1 MTIKKKQELDNHC
14 FVIMTGGEPRYLEEC
29 VRSIKG
35 QKLKSKIIMYT
46 SKSSKKIERI
56 SKKFKI
62 KLIKKKRINIA
73 KDWNNALKISNTN
86 WTTLV
91 HDDDIYHKNFFKEV
105 NKIINNEN
113 NISIIFTNY
122 LQIRNN
128 IIFEKSNLLLIIKKI
143 LLYMGFLWK
152 NEICSSFQ
160 KKIILNFGSP
170 IPCPSV
176 TFNMKKN
183 KYKNFF
189 NERYKVNLDWD
200 CWRKLAKEEGS
211 FYWIKKNLFFHRIH
225 ETSVTSTGIRSGLR
239 KKEDKKILREI
250 WPDFIANLISKINN
264 IAYNSN
270 KQ

>member
-1 MTIKKKQELDNHC
+1 MIIKKNKQRLNNHC
-14 FVIMTGGEPRYLEEC
+14 FVIMTGDKPKYLEDCAE
-29 VRSIKG
+29 SIRT
-35 QKLKSKIIMYT
+35 QTLKSKILIYT

-62 KLIKKKRINIA
+62 KLVKKKRINIA
-73 KDWNNALKISNTN
+73 KDWNNALKISNAK
-86 WTTLV
+86 WVTLV

-105 NKIINNEN
+105 NKVINNKN

-128 IIFEKSNLLLIIKKI
+128 KILKKTNLLLKIKKI

-152 NEICSSFQ
+152 NEISSNFQ
-160 KKIILNFGSP
+160 KKIILKLGSP

-176 TFNMKKN
+176 TFNVKKN

-189 NERYKVNLDWD
+189 NQKYKVNLDWD
-200 CWRKLAKEEGS
+200 CWRKLARREGS

-225 ETSVTSTGIRSGLR
+225 ETSVTSMGIKSGLR
-239 KKEDKKILREI
+239 KKEDKKILKEI
-250 WPDFIANLISKINN
+250 WPSLIANFIFKISK

-270 KQ
+270 K

>member
-1 MTIKKKQELDNHC
+1 MIIKKNKQGLINHC
-14 FVIMTGGEPRYLEEC
+14 FVIMTGGEPRYLEDSIQ
-29 VRSIKG
+29 SIKR
-35 QKLKSKIIMYT
+35 QTLKSKILVYT
-46 SKSSKKIERI
+46 SKSSKKIEYI
-56 SKKFKI
+56 CKKFKI
-62 KLIKKKRINIA
+62 KLVKKKRINIA
-73 KDWNNALKISNTN
+73 KDWNNALKISNAK
-86 WTTLV
+86 WVTLV
-91 HDDDIYHKNFFKEV
+91 HDDDIYHKKFFKEV
-105 NKIINNEN
+105 NKVINNEN

-128 IIFEKSNLLLIIKKI
+128 KILKRSKFLLKIKKI

-152 NEICSSFQ
+152 NEISSSFQ

-189 NERYKVNLDWD
+189 NEKYKVNLDWD
-200 CWRKLAKEEGS
+200 CWRKLARKEGS

-225 ETSVTSTGIRSGLR
+225 KASVTSMGIKSGLR
-239 KKEDKKILREI
+239 KKEDRKILKEI
-250 WPDFIANLISKINN
+250 WPNLIAYLIFKISD

-270 KQ
+270 K